1 MRAIRSLLAGLVA
14 LFGHRFLLFP
24 GAAGAWYIY
33 EVQYAWQPGQ
43 EHMLLVL
50 IGGWVFFNLVSARQL
65 SRMLRPPLRL
75 DKIEMPKAPPPKP
88 APAPVPSRAPK
99 TVPVAPF
106 IPGAPPPPQ
115 PTRVALLVE
124 PASPAASPD
133 EASMVAKL
141 NPALQ
146 ELMRRPS

>member
-14 LFGHRFLLFP
+14 LFGHRFFLFP

-50 IGGWVFFNLVSARQL
+50 IGGWAFFNLVSARQL

-88 APAPVPSRAPK
+88 APVPSRAPK
-99 TVPVAPF
+99 AAPVAPF
-106 IPGAPPPPQ
+106 IPDAPPPPQ